1 MSTVRIALID
11 DHRMIRQ
18 GMRSMLDGA
27 MNIEVVGEAANADE
41 ALELISTERP
51 NLAFLDLQIPS
62 ANGLELLLTILQKHA
77 ETKVVVLSAYLN
89 PVLLRTSVSAGV
101 SGYLLKDTETF
112 SPENAFLML
121 RLSE

>member
-1 MSTVRIALID
+1 
-11 DHRMIRQ
+11 
-18 GMRSMLDGA
+18 MLDGA

-51 NLAFLDLQIPS
+51 NLAFLDLQIPG

-101 SGYLLKDTETF
+101 SGYLLKGCTETF
-112 SPENAFLML
+112 LACRCCEARRRRRTRF
-121 RLSE
+121 